1 MDFGTYIREAR
12 LRLQEEDRR
21 TYSLRQVAERVG
33 IEPSYLSKIERGI
46 FPPPSEET
54 ILLIA
59 QELHE
64 DKDVLLAMAG
74 KLSSDLKA
82 IITARPKLFA
92 QVLRQMKQMPDD
104 AILEI
109 SREVKDGDW

>member
-54 ILLIA
+54 IVLIA

-82 IITARPKLFA
+82 IILSSLLNVSSTGTPFFSNPLIF
-92 QVLRQMKQMPDD
+92 
-104 AILEI
+104 
-109 SREVKDGDW
+109 